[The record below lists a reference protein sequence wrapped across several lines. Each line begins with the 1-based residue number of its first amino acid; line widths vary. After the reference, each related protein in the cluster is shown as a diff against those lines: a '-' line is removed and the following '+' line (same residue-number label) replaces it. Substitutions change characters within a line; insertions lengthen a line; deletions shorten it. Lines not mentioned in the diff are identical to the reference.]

1 VKPISE
7 WTDDELR
14 ALIDHPGRS
23 TWPRDFPDE
32 VLRLRQ
38 VESRLRSNLEDCARR
53 NRDWARAYGK
63 ELDAREAA
71 EAELAE
77 LRQWKALA
85 DKWAIDPAGAVQRA
99 EKAEADLAAAR
110 AKARELRTFAEEV
123 EEVRDELRLELAAA
137 RAEIEHQKAV
147 TEAKQRDL
155 DDERQHNAHMVS
167 ELSSVQANRE
177 LQATI
182 ILETD
187 DKLRAA
193 RRELARALRVVEA
206 AKAYRALKN
215 TNRWE
220 SFCASLADYE
230 NGADQ

>member
-32 VLRLRQ
+32 VLRLRAMQ
-38 VESRLRSNLEDCARR
+38 SRHNGEME
-53 NRDWARAYGK
+53 AYCRYQ
-63 ELDAREAA
+63 REAA
-71 EAELAE
+71 A
-77 LRQWKALA
+77 
-85 DKWAIDPAGAVQRA
+85 RA
-99 EKAEADLAAAR
+99 EKAEAELAAAR